1 MYDAIIVGM
10 GPAGMS
16 AGVYTKRA
24 GLKTLILDEFAPGG
38 LLNKISIVENYLGF
52 KSITGQELALKMFEH
67 VRNEEIEY
75 KIEKVLNIIDNKDHK
90 VVITSKGEY
99 TTKGVIIAIGRK
111 PKKSGIANEEKYIQ
125 KGISYCA
132 ICDAALYKDKEIVV
146 LGGGN
151 SAIEESI
158 YLSKFAS
165 KITVLAR
172 SELKANDELIEEA
185 KEKGIN
191 IRIGV
196 EVTEFLG
203 ETNIEGVKLNTEEII
218 PCKGVFIY
226 YGYQADTAF
235 LNALGITDE
244 KGYIEVNEKMES
256 KIDKIYA
263 CGDII
268 KKDIYQI
275 STAVSDGT
283 IAALSLQK
291 DIRNIDNN

>member
-99 TTKGVIIAIGRK
+99 KTKGVIIAIGRK

-125 KGISYCA
+125 KGCSSC
-132 ICDAALYKDKEIVV
+132 
-146 LGGGN
+146 N
-151 SAIEESI
+151 
-158 YLSKFAS
+158 
-165 KITVLAR
+165 
-172 SELKANDELIEEA
+172 
-185 KEKGIN
+185 
-191 IRIGV
+191 
-196 EVTEFLG
+196 
-203 ETNIEGVKLNTEEII
+203 
-218 PCKGVFIY
+218 
-226 YGYQADTAF
+226 
-235 LNALGITDE
+235 
-244 KGYIEVNEKMES
+244 
-256 KIDKIYA
+256 
-263 CGDII
+263 
-268 KKDIYQI
+268 
-275 STAVSDGT
+275 
-283 IAALSLQK
+283 
-291 DIRNIDNN
+291 